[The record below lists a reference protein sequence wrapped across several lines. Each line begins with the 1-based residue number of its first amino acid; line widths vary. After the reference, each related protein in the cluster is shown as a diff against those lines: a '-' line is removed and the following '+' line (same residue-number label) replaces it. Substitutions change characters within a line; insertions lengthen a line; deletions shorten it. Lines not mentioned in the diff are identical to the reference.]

1 MDDRPAA
8 DEQIVIQADDDIVLA
23 RQKAR
28 ERARHLGFGLVDQSR
43 VATAVSE
50 LTRNIVRYATDGRGE
65 VRIRTMDAPRGIEI
79 VVSDDGPGI
88 ADIEQAMHA
97 GFTSGAGLGM
107 GLPGTRRLMDYMD
120 IQSAPGQ
127 GTTIVIRKY
136 RR

>member
-1 MDDRPAA
+1 MRAVVITRPGPP
-8 DEQIVIQADDDIVLA
+8 DVLEV
-23 RQKAR
+23 RDWPDPEPR
-28 ERARHLGFGLVDQSR
+28 E
-43 VATAVSE
+43 
-50 LTRNIVRYATDGRGE
+50 GE
-65 VRIRTMDAPRGIEI
+65 VRIRTVEAPPGIEI
-79 VVSDDGPGI
+79 VVSDQGPGI

-120 IQSAPGQ
+120 IQSALGQ